1 MPGLPPFPFSLWTRE
16 GLCYSCYSIMYAVLY
31 APTSRCLQKVER
43 ERKRKKE
50 RERERVTRGS
60 ENVWEAMATSR
71 REHDEHRAWILLVA
85 ALLIFMVPEWEV
97 LDQSYL
103 AGEYYSVNPVA
114 INNPKVDVLTENCRS
129 VTQLELAPGIHN
141 ILITYWSYCMYVCMY
156 VCMYIYI

>member
-1 MPGLPPFPFSLWTRE
+1 MAVPGRARTTTV
-16 GLCYSCYSIMYAVLY
+16 SIFLVDPGRPL
-31 APTSRCLQKVER
+31 LQLLQHAYVCRTVCPYKQMFA
-43 ERKRKKE
+43 KS
-50 RERERVTRGS
+50 REREKERGRERESLEGQKMS
-60 ENVWEAMATSR
+60 ERLWLLAEESMMSIGP
-71 REHDEHRAWILLVA
+71 RAWILLVA

-141 ILITYWSYCMYVCMY
+141 ILIILYVC
-156 VCMYIYI
+156 IYI